1 MVSGNSAAFSRNM
14 AGSKAPSLQLRAA
27 ALTDPGRVRT
37 NNEDRVFEMVINSS
51 EEDPIGLF
59 VVCDGVGGHLAGE
72 VASHWAVEAIRQHM
86 RSLFAPPDPRETLV
100 LPETLEAATGQLQVT
115 RGTQLT
121 QRLVDAVQIA
131 NSVVF
136 NYSRQK
142 PDEAGN
148 ASSTVSAA
156 FVRGLLA
163 VGANVGDSRAYL
175 LRGDELG
182 QVSRD
187 HSYVAY
193 LVSIGDITPEEIY
206 THPQRNQIYRSLGVK
221 EEVEVDTWRLMLQPG
236 DMLLL
241 CSDGLWEMVH
251 DAQQIKALMRSSPD
265 LHTAAQNLIDAAND
279 NGGSDNIGVVLVQLD
294 AARGR
299 AGR

>member
-1 MVSGNSAAFSRNM
+1 M
-14 AGSKAPSLQLRAA
+14 AGISTPLLQLRAA
-27 ALTDPGRVRT
+27 ALTDPGRLRT

-51 EEDPIGLF
+51 EEDPVGLF

-86 RSLFAPPDPRETLV
+86 RSLFAPADPRETLI
-100 LPETLEAATGQLQVT
+100 LPETLEAETGQLQVT

-131 NSVVF
+131 NTVVY

-142 PDEAGN
+142 PDQAGN

-163 VGANVGDSRAYL
+163 VGASVGDSRAYL
-175 LRGDELG
+175 LRGDDLG
-182 QVSRD
+182 QLSRD

-193 LVSIGDITPEEIY
+193 LVSIGQIRPEEVF
-206 THPQRNQIYRSLGVK
+206 THPQRNQIYRSLGVNA
-221 EEVEVDTWRLMLQPG
+221 EVEVDTWRLMLEPG

-251 DAQQIKALMRSSPD
+251 DARQIAALMRSSPD
-265 LHTAAQNLIDAAND
+265 LHTAAQNLIDAANA
-279 NGGSDNIGVVLVQLD
+279 NGGQDNVGVALARLD

-299 AGR
+299 